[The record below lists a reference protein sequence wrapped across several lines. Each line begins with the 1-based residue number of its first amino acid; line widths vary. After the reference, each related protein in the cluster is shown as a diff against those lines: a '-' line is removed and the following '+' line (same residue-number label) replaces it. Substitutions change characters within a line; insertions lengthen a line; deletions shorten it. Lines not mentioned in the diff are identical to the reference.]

1 MKSKTIYIITLNGYF
16 NFGNRLQNY
25 ALTRYLSLLN
35 YNVYTY
41 WEKNIIDKIKISI
54 KLLSPIKE
62 HKRFKKIFLY
72 SKKYGKAFSGAF
84 LQRMFLPSAFPY
96 FCVSFFTDNDFM
108 RPVKHQIRSW
118 LINLLILKMKIF
130 PEEYRFRFP
139 FQNSFSLLWKFSVFP
154 HIPV

>member
-72 SKKYGKAFSGAF
+72 SKKYIKESSKINKANFVVIGSDQVWNPIDAKNNSVLLGATVETVKI
-84 LQRMFLPSAFPY
+84 SYAA
-96 FCVSFFTDNDFM
+96 SFGD
-108 RPVKHQIRSW
+108 RK
-118 LINLLILKMKIF
+118 
-130 PEEYRFRFP
+130 
-139 FQNSFSLLWKFSVFP
+139 SV
-154 HIPV
+154 V